1 MCITSNRPLKA
12 KKARRDITVYKLFR
26 VIYDEN
32 NPKNVIMTGP
42 YYNDMRYSLENLHV
56 MRQISVYYGTPALPI
71 LVREL
76 DPGRFVYQTGEGLYS
91 FENMK
96 QVRELFKERSD
107 LTFSINVQYKAYKC
121 IIPKDTTH
129 IKKKGEYVSTY
140 LYVTSEEIQ
149 LN

>member
-1 MCITSNRPLKA
+1 MCITSNIPLET
-12 KKARRDITVYKLFR
+12 KKARKDIIVYKLFK

-56 MRQISVYYGTPALPI
+56 IRQISVYYGTPALPI
-71 LVREL
+71 LVSGL
-76 DPGRFVYQTGEGLYS
+76 YPGMFVYQTGEGLYS
-91 FENMK
+91 FENVK
-96 QVRELFKERSD
+96 RVRELFKECSD
-107 LTFSINVQYKAYKC
+107 VTFSKNVQYKAYKC
-121 IIPKDTTH
+121 IIPKDTMH
-129 IKKKGEYVSTY
+129 IKKKEEYVSTH